1 MNGLWMLQE
10 VEHAVEEATTD
21 AQVHGADPV
30 VVDPDAEHATTGTTE
45 AHAAAEG
52 GHAESPNVFN
62 LASNVALW
70 TLIIFVA
77 LLWAL
82 KKWAFP
88 PILGYAQAREDR
100 IREMIDAAQR
110 DREEASKLLEEQ
122 RAALGRTR
130 DEANQ
135 ILAEAKQAS
144 ESVRQEIVEKAH
156 AEHQELL
163 ARARSEIEREREKAV
178 DSLRQEA
185 VELALAATSK
195 LLGQKVGGDA
205 DRRFVQDVIA
215 RTGGRGVA

>member
-1 MNGLWMLQE
+1 MNGFWMLQD
-10 VEHAVEEATTD
+10 AT
-21 AQVHGADPV
+21 HGTEQV
-30 VVDPDAEHATTGTTE
+30 VVDPNEQHVAETTE
-45 AHAAAEG
+45 SHAAAE
-52 GHAESPNVFN
+52 AEHEPNVFN
-62 LASNVALW
+62 LAFNVSFW
-70 TLIIFVA
+70 TLLIFLL

-100 IREMIDAAQR
+100 IREMLEGAVR
-110 DREEASKLLEEQ
+110 DREEASRLLDEQ
-122 RAALGRTR
+122 RAALGKTR

-163 ARARSEIEREREKAV
+163 ARTRGEIEREREKAV
-178 DSLRQEA
+178 DVIRHEA

-195 LLGQKVGGDA
+195 LLGQKVQGDA
-205 DRRFVQDVIA
+205 DRRFVQDVID